1 MRSESTARQQDR
13 QDELGDLARQ
23 IASQL
28 KNDPNRPENVLRPN
42 FPRLPAPRP
51 DQVAAINAIMKASE
65 SMTTRKELVQITERR
80 AQEAEDRVEALK
92 RHLIE
97 TEDRLTATLDQLD
110 RERKRNEELERRSAE
125 MLDRTQAM
133 ITDASE
139 RLQSSEKRASLA
151 EEYLVTLQ
159 TMIRERLDA

>member
-1 MRSESTARQQDR
+1 MRSESTARQER

-28 KNDPNRPENVLRPN
+28 RNDGGRPENVLRPN
-42 FPRLPAPRP
+42 FPRPAAPRP

-65 SMTTRKELVQITERR
+65 SMSARKEQISVTERR
-80 AQEAEDRVEALK
+80 AQEAEDKAEALK

-110 RERKRNEELERRSAE
+110 RERKRTEELERRSAE

-139 RLQSSEKRASLA
+139 RLQASEKRASLA
-151 EEYLVTLQ
+151 EEYLATLQ
-159 TMIRERLDA
+159 TMIRERLEA

>member
-1 MRSESTARQQDR
+1 MRSESTARQD
-13 QDELGDLARQ
+13 DLGDLARQ

-28 KNDPNRPENVLRPN
+28 KTDPNRSENVLRPA
-42 FPRLPAPRP
+42 FPRPPAPRP
-51 DQVAAINAIMKASE
+51 EQVAAINTLVKASD
-65 SMTTRKELVQITERR
+65 TLGARKEQVVIAERR
-80 AQEAEDRVEALK
+80 AQDAEDKAEALK
-92 RHLIE
+92 RHLVE
-97 TEDRLTATLDQLD
+97 TEDRLTAALDQLD

-139 RLQSSEKRASLA
+139 RLNSAEKRASLA

-159 TMIRERLDA
+159 TMIRERFEG

>member
-1 MRSESTARQQDR
+1 MRSESTARQER

-28 KNDPNRPENVLRPN
+28 RNDGGRPENVLRPN
-42 FPRLPAPRP
+42 FPRPAAPRP

-65 SMTTRKELVQITERR
+65 SMSARKEQISVTERR
-80 AQEAEDRVEALK
+80 AQDAEDKVEALK

-110 RERKRNEELERRSAE
+110 RERKRTEELERRSAE

-139 RLQSSEKRASLA
+139 RLQASEKRASLA
-151 EEYLVTLQ
+151 EEYLATLQ
-159 TMIRERLDA
+159 TMIRERLEA

>member
-1 MRSESTARQQDR
+1 MRSESTARQDR

-28 KNDPNRPENVLRPN
+28 KNESAGPENVLRPN
-42 FPRLPAPRP
+42 FHRPQAPRP
-51 DQVAAINAIMKASE
+51 DQVAAINAIVKASE
-65 SMTTRKELVQITERR
+65 SMTARREQVLIAERR
-80 AQEAEDRVEALK
+80 AADAEDKVEALK

-97 TEDRLTATLDQLD
+97 TEDRLTAALDQLD
-110 RERKRNEELERRSAE
+110 RERRHSEELERRSAE

-133 ITDASE
+133 ITDACD
-139 RLQSSEKRASLA
+139 RLQASEKRASMA

>member
-1 MRSESTARQQDR
+1 MRSESTARQER

-28 KNDPNRPENVLRPN
+28 KNDPSGPENILRPN
-42 FPRLPAPRP
+42 FHRTPVPRP

-65 SMTTRKELVQITERR
+65 SMIARREQVQIAERR
-80 AQEAEDRVEALK
+80 AQDAEDKVEALK
-92 RHLIE
+92 RHLIDR
-97 TEDRLTATLDQLD
+97 EDRLSAALDQLD
-110 RERKRNEELERRSAE
+110 RERRRNEELERRSAE

-133 ITDASE
+133 LSDASE
-139 RLQSSEKRASLA
+139 RLTASEKRASLA

-159 TMIRERLDA
+159 TMIRERLEA